1 MVDDPRSR
9 MWGVGLL
16 FLAFVLALLLK
27 QAFFAHLLGVGFA
40 MVVWTK
46 LAALFPRKLSDF
58 SLAQK
63 VLYVF
68 LMLSVF
74 GLTMALVT
82 NRG

>member
-1 MVDDPRSR
+1 MDDPRSR
-9 MWGVGLL
+9 IWGVGLL
-16 FLAFVLALLLK
+16 TLAFIFALLLE
-27 QAFFAHLLGVGFA
+27 QSFLVHILGVGLA
-40 MVVWTK
+40 MVIWTK
-46 LAALFPRKLSDF
+46 LTTLFPRKLSDF
-58 SLAQK
+58 SLTQK

>member
-9 MWGVGLL
+9 IWGVGCLS
-16 FLAFVLALLLK
+16 LAFIIAMLLE
-27 QAFFAHLLGVGFA
+27 QAFLVHLLGVALA
-40 MVVWTK
+40 MVIWTK
-46 LAALFPRKLSDF
+46 LATLFPRKLSDF
-58 SLAQK
+58 SLTQK

-68 LMLSVF
+68 LMLSLF

>member
-1 MVDDPRSR
+1 MESGAPVS
-9 MWGVGLL
+9 GFCLGSAAETSV
-16 FLAFVLALLLK
+16 
-27 QAFFAHLLGVGFA
+27 FAHLLGVGLA